1 MAASLHFVRGYDIF
15 YDGVSTTDN
24 IEVTLFQFATQTD
37 AAIFKAG
44 WDPGIPVTS
53 KADPVIPGAE
63 DYDSTSPDQGSYD
76 HGVIASKGTFVFV
89 IDDLSSSAIPASLLG
104 TMARQQYAAL

>member
-1 MAASLHFVRGYDIF
+1 
-15 YDGVSTTDN
+15 
-24 IEVTLFQFATQTD
+24 VTLFQFGTQTD
-37 AAIFKAG
+37 VAIFKAG

-63 DYDSTSPDQGSYD
+63 DYDSTSPDQGTYD
-76 HGVIASKGTFVFV
+76 HGVIASKGTLVFV
-89 IDDLSSSAIPASLLG
+89 IDDLTSGAAPVPLLE